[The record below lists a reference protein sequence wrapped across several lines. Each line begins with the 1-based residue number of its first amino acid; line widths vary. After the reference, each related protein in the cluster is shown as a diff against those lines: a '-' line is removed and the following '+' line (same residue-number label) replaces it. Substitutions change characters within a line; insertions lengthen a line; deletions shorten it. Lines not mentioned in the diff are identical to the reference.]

1 MKLRFYVRGRV
12 AQRQDSGLEVNFL
25 VHLQSFARK
34 IFFPLAVWWDHC
46 QILSLSLG
54 DMDDST
60 SQTFASGHFFRSQSI
75 EITRILR
82 VCER

>member
-1 MKLRFYVRGRV
+1 MKLRFHVRGQV

-25 VHLQSFARK
+25 VHLQSFAGT
-34 IFFPLAVWWDHC
+34 IFFPLANWWDYW

-60 SQTFASGHFFRSQSI
+60 SQTFASGHFFHSQI
-75 EITRILR
+75 TEITRILR
-82 VCER
+82 VCQR